1 MVYIHTPD
9 VPLRLMKLQEA
20 PPKECI
26 YHYLFHKC
34 DLLFVLSLAKV
45 KTNLKYSNKKGTF
58 LLKKY
63 IKYQFLCCWLYSFFF
78 LCFVQT
84 LAFTIDKSLFL
95 AKEDLSSAWP
105 FL

>member
-1 MVYIHTPD
+1 M
-9 VPLRLMKLQEA
+9 
-20 PPKECI
+20 
-26 YHYLFHKC
+26 
-34 DLLFVLSLAKV
+34 
-45 KTNLKYSNKKGTF
+45 
-58 LLKKY
+58 LKKY